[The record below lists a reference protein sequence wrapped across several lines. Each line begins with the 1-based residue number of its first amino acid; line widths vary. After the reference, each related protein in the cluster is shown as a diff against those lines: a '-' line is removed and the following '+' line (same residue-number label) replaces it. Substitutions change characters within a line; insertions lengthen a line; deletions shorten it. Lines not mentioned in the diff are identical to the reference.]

1 MARVGA
7 PTKCCGCYSQLAS
20 RCPRGIWVPN
30 PRSGIQQLL
39 PHPPHR
45 PSFPGC
51 LRTQLCSHP
60 GGKDSG
66 LRFKVGVCTVDN
78 YCTTQVTPTPP
89 PLLYPWHLPPGSA
102 APHLPPPPRGG
113 GGALTEMVR
122 VAEVEG
128 VAAVH
133 VVVQGLLDQVLRLIP
148 GQLRHPAGAGGCVSS
163 PALQTAFHFDGTGF
177 AHKRGAKRRGAG
189 GGKVDSRN

>member
-1 MARVGA
+1 MCAQWTITA
-7 PTKCCGCYSQLAS
+7 PHK
-20 RCPRGIWVPN
+20 RR
-30 PRSGIQQLL
+30 
-39 PHPPHR
+39 
-45 PSFPGC
+45 
-51 LRTQLCSHP
+51 
-60 GGKDSG
+60 
-66 LRFKVGVCTVDN
+66 
-78 YCTTQVTPTPP
+78 PP
-89 PLLYPWHLPPGSA
+89 PQPPLYPRHLPPGSA
-102 APHLPPPPRGG
+102 APHLPAHGG
-113 GGALTEMVR
+113 GAALTEMVR

-189 GGKVDSRN
+189 GGKVDFRN